1 MGMMGAG
8 MGAGFILGP
17 ALGGYLSAWGLA
29 MPFFMAA
36 ITAFIASTLAV
47 MLLPQKVDRGVDV
60 GSDTSDLPDGSD
72 VIGKRRGWLTPTN
85 LVLGY
90 FLFAALMA
98 GFGDGNRQSTLALY
112 SIDLFAMTAEEVG
125 LTLTMMG
132 LTYVVAQV
140 ALVGPAVDW
149 IGETAVLFAGLFLNV
164 VGFWLVLLA
173 VDFWTLTATICVQGA
188 GMACVQ
194 TAIPSMISKKAG
206 SRQGTLMGVR
216 TGLENASRVAGPIV
230 GGRVYEVNPAYPF
243 WTGSLTYALCIVI
256 GGVIYMLRS
265 NMKRSKLTLPMS

>member
-1 MGMMGAG
+1 
-8 MGAGFILGP
+8 
-17 ALGGYLSAWGLA
+17 
-29 MPFFMAA
+29 
-36 ITAFIASTLAV
+36 
-47 MLLPQKVDRGVDV
+47 
-60 GSDTSDLPDGSD
+60 
-72 VIGKRRGWLTPTN
+72 
-85 LVLGY
+85 
-90 FLFAALMA
+90 
-98 GFGDGNRQSTLALY
+98 
-112 SIDLFAMTAEEVG
+112 
-125 LTLTMMG
+125 
-132 LTYVVAQV
+132 VVAQV
-140 ALVGPAVDW
+140 AVVGPAVDW

-164 VGFWLVLLA
+164 VGFWLVVLA

-265 NMKRSKLTLPMS
+265 NMKRSKLTLTPMS